1 MCKVMTTGEKADG
14 VIGVWLLGRDTIE
27 AFYVYVVL
35 FANDGSIKELE
46 KCLCVEEVEYSN

>member
-1 MCKVMTTGEKADG
+1 MTTGEKADG